1 MRDSIFQCRLR
12 RARFALVLTPP
23 SCPLQMS
30 IDESAILGLAPAQL
44 TNLRQERYGGDDM
57 GIRLRDLPAADVAGI
72 RALYSVISRLL
83 DELRVALRIAH
94 GDGSAPGG
102 VRNGSPDL
110 SDSSVDDVEPARIV
124 LKRTAADPDWRA
136 AMKAARAL
144 HYPTAGDGG
153 RAKDITLRRQALHDV
168 RGGALAALALTLD
181 LIAVTDAS
189 TAEVVRAFYLTR
201 DHLKIMRN
209 ALEDVD
215 TVARERDR
223 TFRDHGTRL
232 LFEKWSSA
240 VHRLPGDRSA
250 RVEVDS
256 TYEGPVSRRCLE
268 FSALDRVLY
277 NLMNNAVRF
286 TANGVVTLYLREI
299 AGNLRFVVV
308 NEIASSQLAA
318 MQERWGDD
326 VGALFL
332 GGFTT
337 GGEGVGL
344 SICGEFVANAYG
356 LPDVS
361 VAIRERHVGAQII
374 GSAFVAWFHWPKGE

>member
-1 MRDSIFQCRLR
+1 M
-12 RARFALVLTPP
+12 A
-23 SCPLQMS
+23 
-30 IDESAILGLAPAQL
+30 IDESVILALAPERL
-44 TNLRQERYGGDDM
+44 SNLRQARYGGDDM
-57 GIRLRDLPAADVAGI
+57 GVHMRDLPTGDVAGI
-72 RALYSVISRLL
+72 RELYSVLSRLL
-83 DELRVALRIAH
+83 GKLRVALRIPV
-94 GDGSAPGG
+94 GDGAAPSGFSSG
-102 VRNGSPDL
+102 ALDL
-110 SDSSVDDVEPARIV
+110 GDSSVDDISPARDV
-124 LKRTAADPDWRA
+124 LMRTAADPAWRT
-136 AMKAARAL
+136 AMKAVRAL
-144 HYPTAGDGG
+144 RYPTAEDGG
-153 RAKDITLRRQALHDV
+153 SAEAITLRRQALHDV

-181 LIAVTDAS
+181 LIAITDTS
-189 TAEVVRAFYLTR
+189 TADVVRAFYLTR

-223 TFRDHGTRL
+223 TARDHGTRL

-286 TANGVVTLYLREI
+286 TANGVVTLYLRESG
-299 AGNLRFVVV
+299 GNLRFVVV
-308 NEIASSQLAA
+308 NEIASTQVATLREG
-318 MQERWGDD
+318 QGDD
-326 VGALFL
+326 LGGLFL

-337 GGEGVGL
+337 GGDGIGL

-361 VAIRERHVGAQII
+361 TAVRERHVGAKIV
-374 GSAFVAWFHWPKGE
+374 GEAFVAWFHWPKGE

>member
-1 MRDSIFQCRLR
+1 
-12 RARFALVLTPP
+12 
-23 SCPLQMS
+23 
-30 IDESAILGLAPAQL
+30 
-44 TNLRQERYGGDDM
+44 M
-57 GIRLRDLPAADVAGI
+57 GIRLHDLPAEDVVGI
-72 RALYSVISRLL
+72 RELYSTLSRLL
-83 DELRVALRIAH
+83 GELRVALRITL

-102 VRNGSPDL
+102 VSSGSPDL
-110 SDSSVDDVEPARIV
+110 SDSSVDDVGPARVV
-124 LKRTAADPDWRA
+124 LKRTAADPDWRH

-144 HYPTAGDGG
+144 QYPAAGDGG
-153 RAKDITLRRQALHDV
+153 SAEDVTLRRKALHDV

-181 LIAVTDAS
+181 LIAITDTS

-215 TVARERDR
+215 AVARERDR
-223 TFRDHGTRL
+223 TSRDHGTRL

-299 AGNLRFVVV
+299 EGNLRFVVV

-318 MQERWGDD
+318 VRERGSDD
-326 VGALFL
+326 IGRLFL

-361 VAIRERHVGAQII
+361 VAIRERHVGAKTV
-374 GSAFVAWFHWPKGE
+374 GSTFVAWFHWPKGE